1 MDKKKKRLARGSK
14 KTKNKK
20 SKSRDLQMLHK
31 GGIHMHPMLEQEI
44 VYHSEIFISNKIPLF
59 HLLFIN
65 IALLLINY
73 L

>member
-31 GGIHMHPMLEQEI
+31 GGIHMHPMLKQEI
-44 VYHSEIFISNKIPLF
+44 VYHSEIFISNKIPF
-59 HLLFIN
+59 SFIV
-65 IALLLINY
+65 Y
-73 L
+73 